1 MIMKM
6 EDKLNIHEL
15 KSMPDVKGPENPG
28 ENHTVI
34 QTRKFIQLER

>member
-1 MIMKM
+1 MNM

-15 KSMPDVKGPENPG
+15 KSTPNMNGYENRG

-34 QTRKFIQLER
+34 QTRKLIQLQT